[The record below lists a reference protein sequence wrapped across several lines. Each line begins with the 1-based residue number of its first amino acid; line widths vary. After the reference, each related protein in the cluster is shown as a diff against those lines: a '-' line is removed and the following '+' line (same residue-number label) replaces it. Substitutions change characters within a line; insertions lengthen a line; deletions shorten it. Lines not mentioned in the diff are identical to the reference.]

1 MTDTPKLLFERDGA
15 IARIVLNRP
24 DAGNAVDLELGRA
37 FLDAAIE
44 CDEDDRIRCVVLAA
58 NGRMFCVGGDI
69 SAFAGAGDRVGVL
82 LKQLTGLAHSAI
94 ARLARMNKPLLTVVN
109 GPAAGIGLG
118 LAVLGDIVLAAR
130 SAHFTAAYTAIG
142 VTPDGGITWMLPRL
156 IGVRRAQEML
166 LLNKRVGAEEAT
178 AIGLITRAVD
188 DDALADEAAKLAQTL
203 ARSATSALARTRNL
217 LLDGLEAGFEGQMEA
232 ESRSIAAAGGSAEG
246 REGIR
251 AFLEKRRPNFQQ

>member
-1 MTDTPKLLFERDGA
+1 MTQTPKLLLERDGA

-24 DAGNAVDLELGRA
+24 EAGNAVDLELGQA

-44 CDEDDRIRCVVLAA
+44 CDEDDSIRCVVLTA

-69 SAFAGAGDRVGVL
+69 SSFGAAGDRIGVL
-82 LKQLTGLAHSAI
+82 LKQLTGMAHSAM
-94 ARLARMNKPLLTVVN
+94 ARLARMNKPLLTVIN

-118 LAVLGDIVLAAR
+118 LAVLGDIVIAAR

-142 VTPDGGITWMLPRL
+142 VTPDGGATWMLPRL

-166 LLNKRVGAEEAT
+166 LLNKRVSADDAA

-188 DDALADEAAKLAQTL
+188 DDALAEEANKLAQTL
-203 ARSATSALARTRNL
+203 ARSATQALARTRNL
-217 LLDGLEAGFEGQMEA
+217 IVDGLDAGFERQMEA
-232 ESRSIAAAGGSAEG
+232 ESRSIAAAGQGAEG